1 MKQQLYQTSDKVKI
15 DSQNCQTPQEI
26 INSDSKEETHTKKKE
41 YTGETGAPFSSIV
54 PSTVQD
60 TKQQMISESLSV
72 SAKNLKVESLK

>member
-1 MKQQLYQTSDKVKI
+1 MKQQLYQTSDEVKI
-15 DSQNCQTPQEI
+15 DSQNRQTPQEI
-26 INSDSKEETHTKKKE
+26 INSDSKEETQKKE
-41 YTGETGAPFSSIV
+41 YTSETGAPFSSIV